1 MTSGQAPKRG
11 YGVPTQRGIGIPPRI
26 REALYGYGFV
36 LLWIVGFGLFTLV
49 PLVQTVRYSMNQVTV
64 QATGIELVPVGWA
77 NYSRA
82 LLTDP
87 NFVQLLLEYAVE
99 TLVSVPIIL
108 IFSLIIAMLLNGKFR
123 LKGLFR
129 TIFFLPVVITS
140 GPVIRELTA
149 QGATSVP
156 GIANSPAVTEF
167 VAQLPSA
174 LRNPIQY
181 LLTSFIL
188 ILWFSGVQ
196 ILIYLSSLQKID
208 KSIYEAAAID
218 GASGWESFWKI
229 TLPSL
234 STTTLIV
241 AIYTIITLSHFSE
254 NKVIRYIYS
263 NTYAVGGGIG
273 YASAMSFAYFFVL
286 ILLLAV
292 VYLPSA
298 LGGRRSS
305 GERS

>member
-1 MTSGQAPKRG
+1 VNSRPVARG
-11 YGVPTQRGIGIPPRI
+11 REMDPRT

-36 LLWIVGFGLFTLV
+36 MLWIIGFGLFTFI
-49 PLVQTVRYSMNQVTV
+49 PLVQTFLYSRNQVTV
-64 QATGIELVPVGWA
+64 QATGIQLVSVGWA

-82 LLTDP
+82 LFTDP
-87 NFVQLLLEYAVE
+87 NFVQLLIEYAVE

-108 IFSLIIAMLLNGKFR
+108 IFSMIIAMLLNGKFR
-123 LKGLFR
+123 FKGLFR

-156 GIANSPAVTEF
+156 GIANSAAVSGF
-167 VAQLPSA
+167 LAGLPSS
-174 LRNPIQY
+174 LRNPIEY

-218 GASGWESFWKI
+218 GASGWEAFWKI

-254 NKVIRYIYS
+254 NKVVKYIYS

-298 LGGRRSS
+298 IGGKRHS
-305 GERS
+305 GERR